1 VRGAFVGMLR
11 QDLKRRFDLEL
22 LGEVKVFSV
31 ASKATGVFSELFFCV
46 FVFMVSGNDDVR

>member
-1 VRGAFVGMLR
+1 MLR